1 MGYLLTWK
9 DTHDLVILSYETCYD
24 FDYVNVYLYILKN
37 LKDFFLIIVIIF
49 GCGIMRG
56 PLFLCSG

>member
-24 FDYVNVYLYILKN
+24 FDYVNVYLCILKN
-37 LKDFFLIIVIIF
+37 LKDFFFNNNNYLWMWDYEGTFIS
-49 GCGIMRG
+49 
-56 PLFLCSG
+56 L